1 MLVCKAGWCG
11 PGGRGHCYP
20 RARNRSRLSRPPLHS
35 QENGGRTE
43 HHSLTHVLSMRA
55 PASPL
60 SQTPSSSESRA
71 SLIPY
76 PSLGLEM
83 VGFPNKVPTRTPR
96 LLKGC
101 HSKAVC
107 PRGPSFRPA
116 RRLPHLPGDR
126 LPARWCHHQPRANS
140 PAASEPRL
148 HQQRKAS
155 YWT

>member
-1 MLVCKAGWCG
+1 MLVRKAGWCG
-11 PGGRGHCYP
+11 PGGWGHCYP
-20 RARNRSRLSRPPLHS
+20 RGRNRSRLSRPPLHS

-43 HHSLTHVLSMRA
+43 HQSHTRALHVGTG
-55 PASPL
+55 
-60 SQTPSSSESRA
+60 QSSELDSKLLESRA

-76 PSLGLEM
+76 PSLRLEM

-101 HSKAVC
+101 HSQAVC
-107 PRGPSFRPA
+107 PRGPSSCPA

-126 LPARWCHHQPRANS
+126 LPTRWCHHQPRANS
-140 PAASEPRL
+140 PAASEPRSR
-148 HQQRKAS
+148 QQRKAS